1 MGEMRIAHKMLTE
14 KPEGKRLLGRS
25 RRRLK
30 DNIKMNLRETDM
42 EGVNWVQLAQDRGRW
57 RALVN
62 AVMNP
67 GVLALRGWLVT

>member
-1 MGEMRIAHKMLTE
+1 MGEMRIAHKMLAE

-42 EGVNWVQLAQDRGRW
+42 EGVNWVQLAQDRDR
-57 RALVN
+57 
-62 AVMNP
+62 
-67 GVLALRGWLVT
+67 